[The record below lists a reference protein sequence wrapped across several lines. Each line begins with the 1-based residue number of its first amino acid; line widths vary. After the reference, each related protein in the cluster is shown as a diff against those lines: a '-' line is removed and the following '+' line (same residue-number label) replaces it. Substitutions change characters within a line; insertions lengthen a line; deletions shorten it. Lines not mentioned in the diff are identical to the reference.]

1 MTTILCVCV
10 CVCGWGGQKNEFDPD
25 FTRIKMISGA
35 YTESGSR
42 VDFLYRNV
50 TPEMIKS
57 KVEETSK
64 KPSCV
69 SFSKDTKPDFIQL

>member
-10 CVCGWGGQKNEFDPD
+10 CVCVGGGKGLSSTQN
-25 FTRIKMISGA
+25 FTRIKMISEA
-35 YTESGSR
+35 YTGSGSR

-57 KVEETSK
+57 KVEETS
-64 KPSCV
+64 
-69 SFSKDTKPDFIQL
+69 